1 MKDQYYI
8 PKPSLKRLG
17 YVAGVREM
25 SNLTYEELRGVIKE
39 WLSSVLQE
47 SCVLTNHAEKITIN
61 EAMMAASLPTK
72 MWSDVLSDKTCKVY
86 GSKKVIKVIEEIQ
99 EIEEIEEIEDKTVDG
114 IKKRKTH
121 KAKRGMKALRE
132 IRYHQKHSECLN
144 IPRKTFSK
152 GVRFIADEFVK
163 KLRFSRNA
171 LLLLQYALENY
182 IIELLKD
189 ANLCAIHAG
198 RIGVLPKD
206 IQIARRIRKD
216 I

>member
-25 SNLTYEELRGVIKE
+25 SSLIYEELRGVIKE
-39 WLSSVLQE
+39 WLSTVLQE
-47 SCVLTNHAEKITIN
+47 SCVLINHAEKITIN
-61 EAMMAASLPTK
+61 EAMVAASLPNK

-86 GSKKVIKVIEEIQ
+86 GSKKVIKVIEEI
-99 EIEEIEEIEDKTVDG
+99 EEIEEIEDKTVDG
-114 IKKRKTH
+114 IKERKTH

-152 GVRFIADEFVK
+152 GVRFIADEFLK